1 MEICKVLSLE
11 RIIVGLKNRDKKRVL
26 QEILEVAATS
36 GKIRDKEKLFK
47 SILQREQLQTT
58 GVGLGLAIAH
68 AKSEEVEEIVLSL
81 GISKDGV
88 EYDALDGQPVYIIFL
103 LVASPEKNTEYLSVL
118 AKISRIFRE
127 ADFREAVMHAESS
140 AKVMNLLKERE
151 EGHYRC

>member
-68 AKSEEVEEIVLSL
+68 AKSDEVEEIVLSL

-88 EYDALDGQPVYIIFL
+88 EY
-103 LVASPEKNTEYLSVL
+103 
-118 AKISRIFRE
+118 
-127 ADFREAVMHAESS
+127 
-140 AKVMNLLKERE
+140 
-151 EGHYRC
+151 